1 MLSPT
6 TIDQLTIEEYMH
18 NSSAL
23 AAGLSRKD
31 LDNTA
36 YISMIRSSHNIPVI
50 MQALEKDN
58 RAAIKA
64 LHLNMSLVQNVLVV
78 YAPAYA
84 GISLRG
90 YANTQQPYGTF
101 DLIEKLVADFA
112 KYETLVPS
120 IYIQLLNENK
130 CVIDSNGMP
139 HIQFW
144 IDDLSV
150 FESDNPEDLNS
161 LKYQKLANILRAA
174 YSDDFIPKQL
184 ALFTSHVEDGHYTD
198 CLQILN
204 ALRSARTAYFNSD
217 SERKGEVVIKQLWGR
232 MQKGML
238 PIVLLLLVI
247 VYALYWFYFSK
258 PPISTT
264 VYKSKI
270 GDVAFVTEVPV
281 GKKDIPSE
289 TYILMFPEEPTAIE
303 DQSTPA
309 TDTQPE
315 LPKSE
320 IIIIKPGDNLTKIS
334 REYYGDGSYYSQL
347 AAFNNIQN
355 PDLIPV
361 GLALEIPPLE
371 VLLGDN

>member
-1 MLSPT
+1 MPSPT

-18 NSSAL
+18 NTSAL

-50 MQALEKDN
+50 MHALEKDN
-58 RAAIKA
+58 RAAIKT
-64 LHLNMSLVQNVLVV
+64 LQLNMSLVQNVLVV
-78 YAPAYA
+78 YAPAYT
-84 GISLRG
+84 GVSLRS

-112 KYETLVPS
+112 KYESLVPS

-150 FESDNPEDLNS
+150 FESDNQEDLNS
-161 LKYQKLANILRAA
+161 LKDQKLANVLRAA
-174 YSDDFIPKQL
+174 YSDDFTPKQL
-184 ALFTSHVEDGHYTD
+184 VEFTSDVEDGHYAN

-204 ALRSARTAYFNSD
+204 ALRIARTAYFNSD
-217 SERKGEVVIKQLWGR
+217 SERKGEVIIKQLWGR

-247 VYALYWFYFSK
+247 VYGLYWFYFSK

-264 VYKSKI
+264 VYKSRI
-270 GDVAFVTEVPV
+270 GDVAFVAEPAV
-281 GKKDIPSE
+281 GQKDIPSE
-289 TYILMFPEEPTAIE
+289 TYILMFPEEPAAIE
-303 DQSTPA
+303 DQTTPA

-315 LPKSE
+315 PPKSE

-347 AAFNNIQN
+347 ADFNNIQN

-371 VLLGDN
+371 VLLGND